1 MEPAGESLYHCIF
14 PEIRRVVKIYEWY
27 GESRRTVEMNCK
39 MLNERKSIRLFYFI
53 TKFYNEYFDEYM

>member
-1 MEPAGESLYHCIF
+1 MLI
-14 PEIRRVVKIYEWY
+14 PETCSY
-27 GESRRTVEMNCK
+27 GAPKLKKNRRTFEMNCK